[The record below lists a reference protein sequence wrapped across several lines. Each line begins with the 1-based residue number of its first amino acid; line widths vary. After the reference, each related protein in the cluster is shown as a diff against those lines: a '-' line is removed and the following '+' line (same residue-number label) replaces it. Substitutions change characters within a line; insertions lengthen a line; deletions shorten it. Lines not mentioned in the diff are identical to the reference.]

1 MPREVLEFV
10 VPATFG
16 ITLFSLLFLWLA
28 WMRWMHYRQVI
39 ALADRGFGPR
49 DAGER
54 AGGATYR
61 SLRWGLLIAAT
72 GLALTLGLWPI
83 SAAEFRLFL
92 GLSPILLV
100 GLIPLFVGLALVT
113 YWVITHKDAEARAEA
128 EARRARDAEV
138 HTAPAYA
145 AAGVSP
151 YADIPQDSTPE
162 GEEER
167 EDPVSA
173 PATRDAPERDA

>member
-1 MPREVLEFV
+1 MPLEVLEFV

-16 ITLFSLLFLWLA
+16 IVLFGLFFLWLA

-61 SLRWGLLIAAT
+61 SLRWGLLVAAT
-72 GLALTLGLWPI
+72 GLALTIGLWPL
-83 SAAEFRLFL
+83 SAAEFRFFL

-113 YWVITHKDAEARAEA
+113 YWVITHKDAEALAEA

-138 HTAPAYA
+138 YTAPAYA
-145 AAGVSP
+145 AAGLSP
-151 YADIPQDSTPE
+151 YADIPQDAARP
-162 GEEER
+162 GEDGR
-167 EDPVSA
+167 DAVDA
-173 PATRDAPERDA
+173 AAATQDAPERDA